1 MAADPPPS
9 SPPRS
14 VPHSGVPC
22 QRGCQRS
29 GATYEGGGAC
39 RPIAVLVALL
49 VALAII
55 VGSQRRLPPPL
66 GIAKPGLIA
75 FDLNGTIWTANPDGT
90 GRRRLTSGP
99 SDGGETFS
107 PDGTE
112 IAYAAA
118 ARDMSTSLIVMDADG
133 GHPRTVA
140 EHLAEVG
147 DIVWSPDSRRVA
159 FSGHI
164 LDESGSTSS
173 PRPSTIRATSDSGG
187 LTSSGWSLPGPR
199 TAETSL
205 SSTRQCRRYRLRHW
219 RPVADATLMD
229 PIRGFF
235 PRLAAVPTR
244 CSAQRGR
251 QTANGSRSWPTA

>member
-1 MAADPPPS
+1 MTARRTPGISDAQLRSALTRLPDSQRMAADLAS
-9 SPPRS
+9 IVATVERSPQRRS
-14 VPHSGVPC
+14 LPTWVP
-22 QRGCQRS
+22 S
-29 GATYEGGGAC
+29 GAARLMKVAVLVGT
-39 RPIAVLVALL
+39 IAVLVALL

-164 LDESGSTSS
+164 LDESGFHLFTAAVDH
-173 PRPSTIRATSDSGG
+173 PAPSDSGG

-205 SSTRQCRRYRLRHW
+205 SSTSTMSTI
-219 RPVADATLMD
+219 P
-229 PIRGFF
+229 
-235 PRLAAVPTR
+235 
-244 CSAQRGR
+244 
-251 QTANGSRSWPTA
+251 PTALAPCG